1 MCGEDLVWDSTSS
14 MLLISEW
21 ASPATDH
28 ETFLMIVD
36 GAWRL
41 DSQEVASAAAWVVYD
56 SVGIRQGHG
65 VKQFSCSSPLAA
77 EFTASLE
84 GLMLEIFKILIVLIF
99 LDFGFFVKLPCS
111 FIMLIFCTWA
121 FVPY

>member
-1 MCGEDLVWDSTSS
+1 MSANVAINLENLLNSVSSVRELGMCGEDLVWDSTSS

-41 DSQEVASAAAWVVYD
+41 DSSM
-56 SVGIRQGHG
+56 G
-65 VKQFSCSSPLAA
+65 
-77 EFTASLE
+77 
-84 GLMLEIFKILIVLIF
+84 GL
-99 LDFGFFVKLPCS
+99 
-111 FIMLIFCTWA
+111 
-121 FVPY
+121 